1 MCFFVTDIISRGV
14 PHGNGTSPTIMLLL
28 PLTLPTSVIS
38 QMTLKKEPRYLANNV
53 DALVSILLLAGF
65 GLDFCSGP

>member
-1 MCFFVTDIISRGV
+1 MCFFVTDIISKGV
-14 PHGNGTSPTIMLLL
+14 PHGSGTSPTITLLL

-53 DALVSILLLAGF
+53 DALVMILLLAGF
-65 GLDFCSGP
+65 RLDFCSGP